1 MRLYQPITPIGPGG
15 AVNYSKWNFALTS
28 KYTTIKPG
36 QNRITA
42 RYECANNPNIASF
55 YSVNIT
61 GLQAVLK

>member
-1 MRLYQPITPIGPGG
+1 VRLYQPITPIGPGG
-15 AVNYSKWNFALTS
+15 AVDYSKWDFALTS

-61 GLQAVLK
+61 GLQAVRK